1 MKTKRLVALGL
12 IAVLGSAQ
20 VVTAYA
26 DEIQQVQQQKEDA
39 NDSLEALTDSISD
52 LEAQKSQIEG
62 EIESLD
68 GQLITTIASVNMLND
83 QITEQEAALEQ
94 TEKDLAAASEDRDEQ
109 YETMKNRMKYIYEKG
124 GNGGWAT
131 ILLEDGNISNLLNR
145 AEFTQQIYDYDR
157 ECLEEFVQTVN
168 TVNELQ
174 EQQETEMANLQVM
187 RDEQTAQQASLEQML
202 EEKRA
207 TSSDYD
213 VQIQEANAIA
223 GEYQQLIE
231 QLNTQ
236 LQELEAQKRAEEEAA
251 RKAAQEEAA
260 RQAAAAQAAAEEAA
274 RQEAAQQQAPES
286 SNNVYEE
293 PSYNEPVYEE
303 PSYDEPVYNE
313 PSYEEPSYDEPAY
326 EEPSYDGGSSSNS
339 ATGQAIVD
347 YALQF
352 LGNPY
357 VWGGNSLTNGI
368 DCSGF
373 VHEVYAH
380 FGYSVSRQSGAL
392 QSDGYAV
399 SYSEAQ
405 PGDIICY
412 PGHVAIY
419 MGNGQIV
426 HAANEQVGITTGSAT
441 YTTIITVRRIV

>member
-1 MKTKRLVALGL
+1 MKSKKLVALGL
-12 IAVLGSAQ
+12 VAVLGGAQ
-20 VVTAYA
+20 VVTVYA
-26 DEIQQVQQQKEDA
+26 DEMQQVQQQKEDA
-39 NDSLEALTDSISD
+39 HSSLDALTDSIST
-52 LEAQKSQIEG
+52 LETQKSQIES
-62 EIESLD
+62 EIDQLD
-68 GQLITTIASVNMLND
+68 GQLVTTIASVNMLKD
-83 QITEQEAALEQ
+83 QIADQEVALEQ
-94 TEKDLAAASEDRDEQ
+94 TEKDLTAAQADRDEQ
-109 YETMKNRMKYIYEKG
+109 YENMTSRMQYIYEKG
-124 GNGGWAT
+124 GKGGWAT
-131 ILLEDGNISNLLNR
+131 ILLENGNIADLLNR
-145 AEFTQQIYDYDR
+145 AEYTQQIYDYDR
-157 ECLEEFVQTVN
+157 DCLDQFVQTIN
-168 TVNELQ
+168 TVKDLQ
-174 EQQETEMANLQVM
+174 SQQEMEMANLQAM
-187 RDEQTAQQASLEQML
+187 KNEQEAQQAELEQML
-202 EEKRA
+202 EQKRA

-213 VQIQEANAIA
+213 VQIQEANAMA

-231 QLNTQ
+231 ELNAQ

-251 RKAAQEEAA
+251 RKAAEE
-260 RQAAAAQAAAEEAA
+260 AAQAAAAEAA
-274 RQEAAQQQAPES
+274 RQEAAQQQVSQSSPSTTPES
-286 SNNVYEE
+286 SNDYYEE
-293 PSYNEPVYEE
+293 PSYEE
-303 PSYDEPVYNE
+303 PSYDAPVYEE

-326 EEPSYDGGSSSNS
+326 EEPSYDEGSSSNTS
-339 ATGQAIVD
+339 NSSMGQAIVD

-352 LGNPY
+352 VGNPY
-357 VWGGNSLTNGI
+357 VWGGNSLTNGT

-373 VHEVYAH
+373 VHLVYAH